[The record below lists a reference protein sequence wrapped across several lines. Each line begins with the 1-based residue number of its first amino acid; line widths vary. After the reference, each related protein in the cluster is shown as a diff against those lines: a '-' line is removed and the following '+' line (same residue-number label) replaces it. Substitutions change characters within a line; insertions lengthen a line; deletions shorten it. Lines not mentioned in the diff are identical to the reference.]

1 METIDFNKLLQNH
14 VNSMVKDAA
23 QLYVVDGDKEILWN
37 LYLDTIPLEFNGI
50 FREKRQHD
58 CSCCRHLIKDF
69 GLTIAIKNGEKITA
83 FGFQSGDPEYQ
94 PSLDAMD
101 AYIKSC
107 SIKDVFITKFDSFGT
122 PFTRELDKTT
132 GKLRT
137 WNHLN
142 ISIPSKFKND
152 SSDTIE
158 TIKAAARDKRNV
170 FKRTLDE
177 IPPQTVE
184 IILELID
191 QGSIYRAEER
201 KADLK
206 ALLIE
211 QKKYVEIV
219 GEEAKDLHCWEA
231 AATVSTAIAKI
242 RSHAIG
248 TLLIN
253 VASGMDLEIALKKYE
268 AIMAPTNYKRPN
280 PIITAKQVE
289 DAQRKIIS
297 LGYLESLPRRRAVID
312 DITINNVLFAD
323 RDSVKKMSGD
333 IFADLK
339 KDISVAPKNFDK
351 VEEVH
356 IDKFLSD
363 ILPKA
368 SKLEIL
374 FENRLVPN
382 LVSLIAPVD
391 KSAPSILKW
400 DNGFTW
406 VYKNNVA
413 DSLREKVAAAGGRV
427 DGVLRFSHTWNHVG
441 RNASLMDLH
450 VFMPGSTKHEDGKHN
465 DFPKG
470 PRVGWNCRKDSKSC
484 GVQDVDYT
492 AAAPEGYVPVEN
504 ITFPSMNK
512 LTEGKYVFKIHN
524 WSLRQP
530 TTSGFKAEIEF
541 DGQVFTYE
549 VSRPLANK
557 EWITVAEA
565 TLKNGKFTIEH
576 KLSHAAAAIDVWG
589 IKSNQFIP
597 VTVCSYSPN
606 YWDENTGNG
615 NRHYMFMLKDCIS
628 DEEPN
633 GFFNEFLKEE
643 LMAHKRVFE
652 VLGGKMK
659 VPPSPDQLSGLGFSS
674 TLRNSMV
681 CKVTGSIVRT
691 LKVQF

>member
-1 METIDFNKLLQNH
+1 MT
-14 VNSMVKDAA
+14 
-23 QLYVVDGDKEILWN
+23 
-37 LYLDTIPLEFNGI
+37 
-50 FREKRQHD
+50 
-58 CSCCRHLIKDF
+58 
-69 GLTIAIKNGEKITA
+69 
-83 FGFQSGDPEYQ
+83 
-94 PSLDAMD
+94 
-101 AYIKSC
+101 
-107 SIKDVFITKFDSFGT
+107 
-122 PFTRELDKTT
+122 
-132 GKLRT
+132 
-137 WNHLN
+137 
-142 ISIPSKFKND
+142 
-152 SSDTIE
+152 
-158 TIKAAARDKRNV
+158 
-170 FKRTLDE
+170 
-177 IPPQTVE
+177 
-184 IILELID
+184 
-191 QGSIYRAEER
+191 
-201 KADLK
+201 
-206 ALLIE
+206 
-211 QKKYVEIV
+211 
-219 GEEAKDLHCWEA
+219 
-231 AATVSTAIAKI
+231 
-242 RSHAIG
+242 
-248 TLLIN
+248 
-253 VASGMDLEIALKKYE
+253 
-268 AIMAPTNYKRPN
+268 
-280 PIITAKQVE
+280 
-289 DAQRKIIS
+289 
-297 LGYLESLPRRRAVID
+297 
-312 DITINNVLFAD
+312 
-323 RDSVKKMSGD
+323 GD

-450 VFMPGSTKHEDGKHN
+450 VFMPGSSKHEDGKHN
-465 DFPKG
+465 DYPKG
-470 PRVGWNCRKDSKSC
+470 QRVGWNCRKDSKS
-484 GVQDVDYT
+484 GGIQDVDYT

-512 LTEGKYVFKIHN
+512 LVEGKYVFKIHN

-565 TLKNGKFTIEH
+565 TLKDGKFTIEH

-606 YWDENTGNG
+606 YWDESTGNG

-659 VPPSPDQLSGLGFSS
+659 VPPSQDQLSGLGFSS